1 MRVAMKALFSKA
13 ERFLIKQNQSFLIN
27 LKENYDKSEKSSDE
41 KINELVEKF
50 ENELTNKIFKSL
62 LFDTGL
68 PLEPEIREDTEV
80 IITNEPI
87 NSSFSLKK
95 KDSHTGS
102 LRQKQS

>member
-27 LKENYDKSEKSSDE
+27 LKENYDKSEKSS
-41 KINELVEKF
+41 LVEKF

-87 NSSFSLKK
+87 NSSFPLKK